1 MPRLV
6 GHAYSSVVGH
16 GSQPS
21 PRRAQVAPLLL
32 ALVRILLASVS
43 IFSAAPQTPPT
54 GRLRHRCEPQLHGP
68 SVVRPLVSRVP
79 DERFYVRSPTRRRVL
94 TLTALTAVTVV
105 TGSIAVAD
113 GPSVSDLAQLALSSR
128 PVVAQ
133 VEPTDVKLLAAGTP
147 FATRG
152 ARVVAH
158 PVRSERIAVDDTA
171 TMFASWYGP
180 GFHGRLTANGET
192 FDQDAMTAAHKTLP
206 FGTVLRVTNPANGAR
221 IVVRINDR
229 GPFIAGR
236 DIDLSRGAAR
246 ALDIYGVSRVETQEL

>member
-1 MPRLV
+1 MPRVV
-6 GHAYSSVVGH
+6 GQTYSSVVGH

-21 PRRAQVAPLLL
+21 PRRAQVALLLL
-32 ALVRILLASVS
+32 ALVRIPLAFVS
-43 IFSAAPQTPPT
+43 MLSAAPQTPPT

-68 SVVRPLVSRVP
+68 SVVRPLTPLVP
-79 DERFYVRSPTRRRVL
+79 DERSYVRSPTRRRVL

-113 GPSVSDLAQLALSSR
+113 GPSVSDLAMLALSSR
-128 PVVAQ
+128 PEAAE
-133 VEPTDVKLLAAGTP
+133 VEPTDVELLAAGTP
-147 FATRG
+147 FDARG
-152 ARVVAH
+152 ARIVAH
-158 PVRSERIAVDDTA
+158 PVRSERIAVADTA

-206 FGTVLRVTNPANGAR
+206 FGTVLRVTNPANGRR

-246 ALDIYGVSRVETQEL
+246 ALGIYGVSRVETQEL